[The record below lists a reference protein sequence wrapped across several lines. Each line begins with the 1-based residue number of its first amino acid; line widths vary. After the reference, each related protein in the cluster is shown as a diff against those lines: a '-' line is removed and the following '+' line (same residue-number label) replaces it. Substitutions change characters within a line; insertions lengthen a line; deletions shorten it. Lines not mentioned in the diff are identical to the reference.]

1 MPYLSIVQIVF
12 DKKIGY
18 EKNEMTLDSKCMFLS
33 LIQMYFLQDPI
44 VVMKKLIHYIYTYCP
59 TYSKYIYND
68 IDVDDMTN
76 SNNSAFDNVCQIS
89 VKIASWIPTKF

>member
-44 VVMKKLIHYIYTYCP
+44 VVMKKLIHYILRVLLISNC
-59 TYSKYIYND
+59 IFND
-68 IDVDDMTN
+68 IDMVDMTN
-76 SNNSAFDNVCQIS
+76 SNNSPFGNVCQIS
-89 VKIASWIPTKF
+89 VKIAYWIPTKF

>member
-1 MPYLSIVQIVF
+1 MHVSVF
-12 DKKIGY
+12 NTNVFSTRYNCGN
-18 EKNEMTLDSKCMFLS
+18 EKTNTL
-33 LIQMYFLQDPI
+33 Y
-44 VVMKKLIHYIYTYCP
+44 IHVLCP

>member
-33 LIQMYFLQDPI
+33 LEQMYFLQDPI
-44 VVMKKLIHYIYTYCP
+44 VVMKKLIHYIYISIHLCVLLI
-59 TYSKYIYND
+59 SNCIYND
-68 IDVDDMTN
+68 IDMVDKTN

-89 VKIASWIPTKF
+89 VKIA

>member
-44 VVMKKLIHYIYTYCP
+44 GAMKNLYNGKLSIHLRVLLI
-59 TYSKYIYND
+59 SNYIYND
-68 IDVDDMTN
+68 IDVDDTTK

-89 VKIASWIPTKF
+89 VEIA

>member
-44 VVMKKLIHYIYTYCP
+44 VVMKKLIHCI
-59 TYSKYIYND
+59 SILILRVVLISNYIYND

-76 SNNSAFDNVCQIS
+76 SNNSAFNDVCQIS
-89 VKIASWIPTKF
+89 VKIA

>member
-33 LIQMYFLQDPI
+33 LMYFLRHPI
-44 VVMKKLIHYIYTYCP
+44 VVMKKLIRYVLLI
-59 TYSKYIYND
+59 SKYIYND
-68 IDVDDMTN
+68 INVEDMTKSN
-76 SNNSAFDNVCQIS
+76 SSAFDNVCQI
-89 VKIASWIPTKF
+89 

>member
-33 LIQMYFLQDPI
+33 LEQMYFLQDPI
-44 VVMKKLIHYIYTYCP
+44 VVMKKLIHYIYIDSPLCP
-59 TYSKYIYND
+59 TYFKLYL
-68 IDVDDMTN
+68 
-76 SNNSAFDNVCQIS
+76 Q
-89 VKIASWIPTKF
+89 

>member
-33 LIQMYFLQDPI
+33 LMYFLQDPI
-44 VVMKKLIHYIYTYCP
+44 VVMKKLIHYIYIYISI
-59 TYSKYIYND
+59 YLLVLLISKYIYND
-68 IDVDDMTN
+68 IDVDDMTK
-76 SNNSAFDNVCQIS
+76 SNDSAFDNVCQIS
-89 VKIASWIPTKF
+89 VKIA

>member
-18 EKNEMTLDSKCMFLS
+18 EKNEMTLDSKCMFVS

-44 VVMKKLIHYIYTYCP
+44 VIMKKLIHYILRVVLI
-59 TYSKYIYND
+59 SNYIYND
-68 IDVDDMTN
+68 IDVDDITN

-89 VKIASWIPTKF
+89 VKIA

>member
-44 VVMKKLIHYIYTYCP
+44 GGNEKISIHLCVLLISNC
-59 TYSKYIYND
+59 IYND
-68 IDVDDMTN
+68 IDMVDKTN

-89 VKIASWIPTKF
+89 VKIA

>member
-18 EKNEMTLDSKCMFLS
+18 DKNEMTLDSKCMFLS

-44 VVMKKLIHYIYTYCP
+44 GAMKNRVVLI
-59 TYSKYIYND
+59 SNYIYNYL
-68 IDVDDMTN
+68 
-76 SNNSAFDNVCQIS
+76 
-89 VKIASWIPTKF
+89 

>member
-18 EKNEMTLDSKCMFLS
+18 RKNEMTLDSKCMFLS
-33 LIQMYFLQDPI
+33 LIQMYFLQDPNL
-44 VVMKKLIHYIYTYCP
+44 VMKKRVI
-59 TYSKYIYND
+59 SNYIYND

-89 VKIASWIPTKF
+89 VKIA

>member
-44 VVMKKLIHYIYTYCP
+44 VVMKKLIHYIYVYIDLPSSP
-59 TYSKYIYND
+59 TYFKIYL
-68 IDVDDMTN
+68 
-76 SNNSAFDNVCQIS
+76 Q
-89 VKIASWIPTKF
+89 

>member
-33 LIQMYFLQDPI
+33 LIQMYFLQDPNL
-44 VVMKKLIHYIYTYCP
+44 VMKNVVLI
-59 TYSKYIYND
+59 SNYIYND

-89 VKIASWIPTKF
+89 VKIA